1 MTSAKNGN
9 GFSCDPAGAEAT
21 ISCPCCGG
29 TLTPEM
35 IDQILAAAR
44 RPRDGGV
51 PRRRPSAP
59 APCSSTRTRT

>member
-44 RPRDGGV
+44 RPRDGG
-51 PRRRPSAP
+51 AP
-59 APCSSTRTRT
+59 AARLGAGAMIIDPHAT